1 MKHEKHYDQI
11 KTFIQHLTQ
20 DTQHNTVAVIVH
32 KNEGDLFKH
41 LCIFFSFFLE
51 EATLVR
57 NNFNLFLK

>member
-1 MKHEKHYDQI
+1 MKHEKHCNQI

-20 DTQHNTVAVIVH
+20 KDIQHDTVSVIVH

-41 LCIFFSFFLE
+41 LYIFFLE

-57 NNFNLFLK
+57 ETILIC